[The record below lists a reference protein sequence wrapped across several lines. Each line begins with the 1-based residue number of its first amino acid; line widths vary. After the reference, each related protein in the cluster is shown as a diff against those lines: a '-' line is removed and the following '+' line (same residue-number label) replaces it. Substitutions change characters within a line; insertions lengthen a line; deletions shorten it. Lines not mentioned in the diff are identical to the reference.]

1 MKKLTREKFIEKAKQ
16 VHGDKYDYSKVEY
29 INSQTKVCIICK
41 KHGEFWQKP
50 NSHLLGY
57 GCNKC
62 AIEKRSKLAT
72 KTTDSFIERAKKVHD
87 DKYDYSKV
95 EYKGKDMN
103 VCIICPKHG
112 EFWQTPHNHLIGAG
126 CPKCKNEY
134 ISKKYSDTTETFIE
148 KARKV
153 HGDKYDYSKVN
164 YINSQTKVCIIC
176 PEHGEFWQRP
186 NNHLNGW
193 GCSKCSGIEK
203 KTTKTYIDQVK
214 LIHGDKYDYSK
225 LNYVN
230 NKTKV
235 QIICKK
241 HGVFET
247 YPNHHLYMG
256 IGCPKCTIYKLEK
269 EVMDMLDEMKIK
281 YIWQYKP
288 EWLKPK
294 SLDFYIP
301 LLGVSIE
308 CQGEQHYRPIKFYGG
323 ETKYKRQVESD
334 LIKVQKC
341 IENNIKLIYY
351 TNIDNIEKNENTFK
365 SILEIKEYLLSL

>member
-72 KTTDSFIERAKKVHD
+72 KTTDSFIERAKKVHG

-193 GCSKCSGIEK
+193 GCSKCSNEKTHEKQRLTTEEFIEHAIEVHGKKYDYSKVNYINNQSKVCIICHEKDEYGIEHGEFWQTPNNHLNGNECPRCRK
-203 KTTKTYIDQVK
+203 KYKYTTEEFIQKAK

-225 LNYVN
+225 VEYVN
-230 NKTKV
+230 N
-235 QIICKK
+235 
-241 HGVFET
+241 
-247 YPNHHLYMG
+247 
-256 IGCPKCTIYKLEK
+256 
-269 EVMDMLDEMKIK
+269 
-281 YIWQYKP
+281 
-288 EWLKPK
+288 
-294 SLDFYIP
+294 
-301 LLGVSIE
+301 
-308 CQGEQHYRPIKFYGG
+308 
-323 ETKYKRQVESD
+323 
-334 LIKVQKC
+334 
-341 IENNIKLIYY
+341 
-351 TNIDNIEKNENTFK
+351 
-365 SILEIKEYLLSL
+365 

>member
-1 MKKLTREKFIEKAKQ
+1 MEKLTKEKFIERAKE
-16 VHGDKYDYSKVEY
+16 VHGNKYDYSKVEY
-29 INSQTKVCIICK
+29 INSQTKICIICPE
-41 KHGEFWQKP
+41 HGEFWQKP

-72 KTTDSFIERAKKVHD
+72 KTTDSFIERAKKLHG

-95 EYKGKDMN
+95 DYKGKDMN

-112 EFWQTPHNHLIGAG
+112 EFWQTPHNHLSGAG

-148 KARKV
+148 KAKKV

-164 YINSQTKVCIIC
+164 YINSRTKVCIVC

-193 GCSKCSGIEK
+193 GCSKCSGSEK
-203 KTTKTYIDQVK
+203 KTTKTYIEQAK
-214 LIHGDKYDYSK
+214 LVHGDKYDYSE
-225 LNYVN
+225 LEYIN

-235 QIICKK
+235 QIICKE

-301 LLGVSIE
+301 SLKVAIE

-323 ETKYKRQVESD
+323 DVKYKRQVESD
-334 LIKVQKC
+334 LIKAQKC
-341 IENNIKLIYY
+341 ANNEVKLIYY
-351 TNIDNIEKNENTFK
+351 TNIDSIEKNENTFK
-365 SILEIKEYLLSL
+365 SALAIKEYLLSL

>member
-1 MKKLTREKFIEKAKQ
+1 MEKLTKEKFIEKAKE
-16 VHGDKYDYSKVEY
+16 VHGNKYDYSKVEY

-50 NSHLLGY
+50 NSHLLGC

-62 AIEKRSKLAT
+62 AIEKKSKLAT
-72 KTTDSFIERAKKVHD
+72 KTTDSFIERAKKLHG

-95 EYKGKDMN
+95 EYKGKDIK

-112 EFWQTPHNHLIGAG
+112 EFWQMPHNHLNGAG

-148 KARKV
+148 KAKKV

-193 GCSKCSGIEK
+193 GCSKCSGSEK
-203 KTTKTYIDQVK
+203 KTTKTYIEQAK
-214 LIHGDKYDYSK
+214 LVHGDKYDYSE
-225 LNYVN
+225 LEYIN

-235 QIICKK
+235 QIICKE

-247 YPNHHLYMG
+247 YPNNHLYMG

-269 EVMDMLDEMKIK
+269 KVMDMLDEIKIK
-281 YIWQYKP
+281 GNYI
-288 EWLKPK
+288 
-294 SLDFYIP
+294 
-301 LLGVSIE
+301 GVS
-308 CQGEQHYRPIKFYGG
+308 
-323 ETKYKRQVESD
+323 T
-334 LIKVQKC
+334 
-341 IENNIKLIYY
+341 
-351 TNIDNIEKNENTFK
+351 
-365 SILEIKEYLLSL
+365 